1 LTDKFRTYIICGTP
15 RSGSTLVCEMLAAS
29 GVAGRPNSYFR
40 PQDIA
45 WWAEQWGVP
54 TVDGIET
61 PEFDGAYLSAMR
73 REAEAVTGVV
83 GLRIMYSSLVEARKR
98 LNRAAGGDRSVVEAL
113 EAAFGEILYLHLSR
127 GDKLGQAV
135 SLARA
140 EQTGLW
146 HLRADGSVLEGGDQ
160 PAEAHYDGVRI
171 ATILDELER
180 DDAAWDDYFRVHALK
195 PLRLTYEGVTAGP
208 QRALGQILAA
218 LGLDPAIA
226 ETQPIPTA
234 KMADGISAAWVARFR
249 SERGLR

>member
-1 LTDKFRTYIICGTP
+1 
-15 RSGSTLVCEMLAAS
+15 
-29 GVAGRPNSYFR
+29 
-40 PQDIA
+40 
-45 WWAEQWGVP
+45 
-54 TVDGIET
+54 
-61 PEFDGAYLSAMR
+61 MR